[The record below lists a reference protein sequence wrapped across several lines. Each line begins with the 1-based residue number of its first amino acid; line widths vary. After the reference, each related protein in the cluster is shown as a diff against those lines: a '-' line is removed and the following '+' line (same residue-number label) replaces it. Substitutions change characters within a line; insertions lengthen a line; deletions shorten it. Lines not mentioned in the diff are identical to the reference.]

1 MTRLDHIEAG
11 IAALSD
17 DELTCLSAWFESF
30 QAARFDQAIEMDAT
44 AGRLDELASEAR
56 RE

>member
-17 DELTCLSAWFESF
+17 DELTRLSDWFESF